1 MTPDPASSS
10 SSRRSAKRRKVT
22 RACDACK
29 SKKKAC
35 TGTIPCRPCVRA
47 QSECKYN
54 ASYSRGAV
62 VTPQAS
68 DDACLHHVDASS
80 PVETA
85 SAGGGSAAET
95 PYESQDPDPVLD
107 VAGQYCGPASAHS
120 FLGRAVQNFSHASR
134 PSISTAPPD
143 LETSSSSPA
152 VPIFSYGD
160 RKVPEVDRTRFHWPD
175 VTVARELVRRYFD
188 FAAPTYRILHQ
199 GTVDKWVDDIYHPQ
213 SLSNPLSAATQ
224 AALLMVFATSLMFRG
239 NPERIRDAGDDGWLH
254 SELYYAMAES
264 SLAHEVGMP
273 TLGSVQARFLMVLYL
288 LCSSRA
294 NQSWFTFGTVVQ
306 LLMCL
311 GLHRYRPL
319 NASASMEERV
329 TRECEKRVI
338 WCAYTLDK
346 YLSLI
351 LGRPRFLQEE
361 DIDQE
366 LPAAVDDDDLGQEQP
381 DENSTH
387 KDCIMNAPILHAL
400 LARILSRAAKE
411 QYAVRSISDAQQMQA
426 IESLSEAIEA
436 WHAQLPPI
444 LSGAIQPSSLI
455 PLFRR
460 QLTVLQLAR
469 FHAIM
474 FVTRPLL
481 LRNYAAN
488 LPGYE
493 SPYRHYLT
501 TCVAAARDAV
511 SLILSFAKEEQLF
524 PAFWYSQYI
533 AFNALSAIYIYLIQ
547 MKRGRIPPCTTQD
560 LHENVLYELA
570 ETTQHYLAQVTV
582 RNAPSWRYSAILQGL
597 RGEVNRVLHQDGF
610 QDKASGSTRPRHAK
624 VNRTATTHTP
634 PVDPMLSPQPSSA
647 AVYEETPMDEGMTA
661 PGYNILDPR
670 AESLFGSFAMDS
682 DPSLNFWPQLDCL
695 PISAFP
701 RPVGI

>member
-1 MTPDPASSS
+1 M
-10 SSRRSAKRRKVT
+10 
-22 RACDACK
+22 RAH
-29 SKKKAC
+29 
-35 TGTIPCRPCVRA
+35 T
-47 QSECKYN
+47 ECKYN

-62 VTPQAS
+62 VTPQAL
-68 DDACLHHVDASS
+68 DDAYPHHVEASS

-95 PYESQDPDPVLD
+95 PYESQDPDLVLD

-120 FLGRAVQNFSHASR
+120 FLGRAVQNFAHASR

-143 LETSSSSPA
+143 LETSSSSSSPA
-152 VPIFSYGD
+152 VSIFSYGD
-160 RKVPEVDRTRFHWPD
+160 RKVPDVDRTRFHWPN
-175 VTVARELVRRYFD
+175 VGVARELVRRYFD

-199 GTVDKWVDDIYHPQ
+199 GTVDQWVDDIYHPQ

-224 AALLMVFATSLMFRG
+224 ATLLMVFATSLMFRG
-239 NPERIRDAGDDGWLH
+239 DPERIRDAGDDGWRH
-254 SELYYAMAES
+254 SELYYSMAES

-294 NQSWFTFGTVVQ
+294 NQSWFTFGTTVQ

-319 NASASMEERV
+319 NELASRKECV
-329 TRECEKRVI
+329 TRECEKRVL

-366 LPAAVDDDDLGQEQP
+366 LPAAVDDDNMGPEQP
-381 DENSTH
+381 GENSTH

-400 LARILSRAAKE
+400 LARVLSRAAKE
-411 QYAVRSISDAQQMQA
+411 QYAVKSISDAQQMQA

-444 LSGAIQPSSLI
+444 LSGAIQPSSLV

-481 LRNYAAN
+481 LRNYATN

-493 SPYRHYLT
+493 SSYRRYLT
-501 TCVAAARDAV
+501 TCVAAARDTI

-524 PAFWYSQYI
+524 PAFCYSQYI

-547 MKRGRIPPCTTQD
+547 MKRGRIPPCAIQD
-560 LHENVLYELA
+560 LHENALYELA
-570 ETTQHYLAQVTV
+570 ETTQHHLAQVTV

-597 RGEVNRVLHQDGF
+597 RGEVNRVLYQDGS
-610 QDKASGSTRPRHAK
+610 QDRASGSTRLKHAK
-624 VNRTATTHTP
+624 ANRTAAARSP
-634 PVDPMLSPQPSSA
+634 PVDPMLSPQPSST
-647 AVYEETPMDEGMTA
+647 AVYGEHLMDEEMTA
-661 PGYNILDPR
+661 PGCNILDPR
-670 AESLFGSFAMDS
+670 AESIFGSFAMDG

-695 PISAFP
+695 PISAFSQ
-701 RPVGI
+701 VC

>member
-1 MTPDPASSS
+1 M
-10 SSRRSAKRRKVT
+10 
-22 RACDACK
+22 
-29 SKKKAC
+29 
-35 TGTIPCRPCVRA
+35 RA
-47 QSECKYN
+47 QTECKYN

-68 DDACLHHVDASS
+68 NDVYPHHVDASS
-80 PVETA
+80 PVEMA
-85 SAGGGSAAET
+85 SAEGRSAAET
-95 PYESQDPDPVLD
+95 PYESQDPDLVLD
-107 VAGQYCGPASAHS
+107 VTGQYCGPASAHS
-120 FLGRAVQNFSHASR
+120 FLGRAVQNFSHTSR
-134 PSISTAPPD
+134 PSISTALPD
-143 LETSSSSPA
+143 LETSAPA
-152 VPIFSYGD
+152 VSIFSYGD
-160 RKVPEVDRTRFHWPD
+160 RKALEVDRTRFHWPN
-175 VTVARELVRRYFD
+175 VSVARELVRRYFD

-199 GTVDKWVDDIYHPQ
+199 GTVDKWVDDIDHPQ

-224 AALLMVFATSLMFRG
+224 ATLLMVFANSLMFRG
-239 NPERIRDAGDDGWLH
+239 DPERIRDAGDDGWRH

-294 NQSWFTFGTVVQ
+294 NQSWFAFGTVVQ

-311 GLHRYRPL
+311 GLHRYRSL
-319 NASASMEERV
+319 NESASMEERV
-329 TRECEKRVI
+329 TRECEKRVL

-366 LPAAVDDDDLGQEQP
+366 LPAAVDDDDLGREQP
-381 DENSTH
+381 DENSTP
-387 KDCIMNAPILHAL
+387 KDCIMNAPILHSL

-426 IESLSEAIEA
+426 IESLSEAIEV

-481 LRNYAAN
+481 LRNYAVN

-493 SPYRHYLT
+493 SSYRNYLI
-501 TCVAAARDAV
+501 TCVAAARDTI

-560 LHENVLYELA
+560 LHENTLYELA
-570 ETTQHYLAQVTV
+570 ETTQHHLAQVTV
-582 RNAPSWRYSAILQGL
+582 RNAPSWRYSVILQGL
-597 RGEVNRVLHQDGF
+597 RGEANRVLHQDEF
-610 QDKASGSTRPRHAK
+610 QDRGSTQQRHTK
-624 VNRTATTHTP
+624 MNRTAATRTL

-647 AVYEETPMDEGMTA
+647 AVYEEHPMIEEMAA

-670 AESLFGSFAMDS
+670 AESLFGSFAMDG

-695 PISAFP
+695 PISTSPQACSAFCLLTVVVYP
-701 RPVGI
+701 DLWPGFG